1 MAEYKSGVP
10 ADALAL
16 ARAQA
21 LVLALVKDSAD
32 AGRDHDLAVRRL
44 LARTVDYFGVQAG
57 FVSEIFNGIAT
68 VETVAGE
75 TGEIAPGAVVPIA
88 GAPCEQSMQSDR
100 PVVLTRPDDEAV
112 LARLPVEIDVASEF
126 RYREAPLPD
135 QGLSLFVSQSGET
148 ADTLA
153 GLRYAR
159 QNGQVI
165 LSVVNVPTCHFPKCP
180 VA

>member
-1 MAEYKSGVP
+1 MAEFKAGVP
-10 ADALAL
+10 ADAL

-88 GAPCEQSMQSDR
+88 GAPCEQSMQSDQ
-100 PVVLTRPDDEAV
+100 L
-112 LARLPVEIDVASEF
+112 SG
-126 RYREAPLPD
+126 
-135 QGLSLFVSQSGET
+135 QGLY
-148 ADTLA
+148 
-153 GLRYAR
+153 R
-159 QNGQVI
+159 
-165 LSVVNVPTCHFPKCP
+165 SVLWNREL
-180 VA
+180 